1 MHLVFSKLTEGNL
14 CQFCRYGY
22 PGEIKSSFEFISGQG
37 KNLFVE
43 VAVSDMD
50 KNDRD
55 FVLLVSCALLTGG
68 ERTKEEL
75 SNLAYHSS
83 QALVMLDRFQR
94 GNAEHLFG
102 VELNAFQP
110 FKSGWLVT
118 CSPATEVEAFIF
130 CEKKFIG
137 VSTAQKA
144 VYRPVLH

>member
-1 MHLVFSKLTEGNL
+1 MHLVFSKLTESSLRQL
-14 CQFCRYGY
+14 CHYGY
-22 PGEIKSSFEFISGQG
+22 PGEIKLDFEFISGQG

-43 VAVSDMD
+43 VAVSDMN

-55 FVLLVSCALLTGG
+55 FVLLVFCALLTGG
-68 ERTKEEL
+68 GRVKEEL

-83 QALVMLDRFQR
+83 QTLVMLHRFQR

-130 CEKKFIG
+130 CEKKFLGI
-137 VSTAQKA
+137 STSQKA
-144 VYRPVLH
+144 IYRPMLH